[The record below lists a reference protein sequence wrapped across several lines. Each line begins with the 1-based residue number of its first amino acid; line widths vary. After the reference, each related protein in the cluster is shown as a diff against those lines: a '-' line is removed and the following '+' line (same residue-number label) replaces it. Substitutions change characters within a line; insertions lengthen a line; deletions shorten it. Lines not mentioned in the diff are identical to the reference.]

1 MKSAPP
7 NCQKSHGI
15 DTYHLES
22 WRKLCKK
29 WNYHPLE
36 RRSAEYFLQDVRA
49 QERVYFLHI
58 PKTAGSFVS
67 EIENKVRGK
76 WCKEIVDFHGKKKYC
91 KKIVGLTSPN
101 VGKHTT
107 VQLGVKEPNDA
118 MIFVVVR
125 NPYDWLVS
133 MYSHTKKFNVG
144 WANSRRGIGNF
155 KEYVMKLFQGDL
167 VADNPWSF
175 LVKNFAMTPY
185 FQILDA
191 TGVIQ
196 VDFVIRY
203 EFLTQ
208 ALALLHG
215 VDEKIISEL
224 PKINASPSR
233 NNRHYKEY
241 YDDSLIAQVEEQYSR
256 SLEVFGYNFDGP
268 VDSAA
273 IIFNTKGTSIIG

>member
-7 NCQKSHGI
+7 NCQKPQGI
-15 DTYHLES
+15 DTYQLES
-22 WRKLCKK
+22 WGKLCKK
-29 WNYHPLE
+29 WNYHPLV
-36 RRSAEYFLQDVRA
+36 STPVEYFLQDVRA
-49 QERVYFLHI
+49 QERMYFLHI

-67 EIENKVRGK
+67 ETEKKI
-76 WCKEIVDFHGKKKYC
+76 HGRKKYC
-91 KKIVGLTSPN
+91 KGIVGLRDRN
-101 VGKHTT
+101 VHGKHTM

-133 MYSHTKKFNVG
+133 MYSHTKKGNVG

-167 VADNPWSF
+167 AEDAQWSF
-175 LVKNFAMTPY
+175 LIKNFAMTPY

-191 TGVIQ
+191 AGVIQ

-203 EFLTQ
+203 EFLTRG
-208 ALALLHG
+208 LALLHG
-215 VDEKIISEL
+215 MDEKIISEL
-224 PKINASPSR
+224 PKINVSPSR

-241 YDDSLIAQVEEQYSR
+241 YDDSLIAQVEEQYNR